1 MRFIA
6 YLEDICYS
14 SLAHFVGE
22 LTAAVTSFPQQV
34 VIALAHVMK
43 YLATFNVADALLETR
58 FFTKF
63 TERTHMLLNGNTLTN
78 LCVLPNSGLCHDV
91 LMRGY

>member
-1 MRFIA
+1 MSIPETSAFSPVVH
-6 YLEDICYS
+6 L
-14 SLAHFVGE
+14 LGE

-78 LCVLPNSGLCHDV
+78 LCVLPNSRLYHDALTRV
-91 LMRGY
+91 Y

>member
-1 MRFIA
+1 M
-6 YLEDICYS
+6 DITGK
-14 SLAHFVGE
+14 LVAD
-22 LTAAVTSFPQQV
+22 VTNFPHQV

-43 YLATFNVADALLETR
+43 YLSAFDVADALLETK

-78 LCVLPNSGLCHDV
+78 L
-91 LMRGY
+91 